1 MKDISDL
8 AALVGRDR
16 LLAVIESQTEV
27 VVPATDGLPEM
38 IDGLDLITRPPQL
51 PAELVQGILHKGC
64 KMVLGGASK
73 SCKTWTLLD
82 LGLSIAKGADWW
94 GFPTAK
100 SKVLFIN
107 FELQPAF
114 FARRALAVSEQTPE
128 PLEAG
133 AFTTWHLRGKNTD
146 ISKLA
151 APILGRCKDREFGL
165 IIFDPLY
172 KMLGDRDENKAG
184 DIAHLL
190 NEFERIAV
198 ETGAAVAFG
207 AHFSKGNQAG
217 KESIDR
223 IGGSG
228 VFARDPDTILTL
240 TAHEEKDAFTVDPIL
255 RNHAPM
261 EPFAVRWEYPLM
273 RLDGALDPTRL
284 KKRKGGRESN
294 YSVTDVLECLGSEE
308 LKTAEFVQKAHEETG
323 MSAATFHRLL
333 KQAEKQKKLSKSK
346 INDRWA
352 ALS

>member
-1 MKDISDL
+1 MKDISDF
-8 AALVGRDR
+8 AATVGRAR
-16 LLAVIESQTEV
+16 LIETIESHAET
-27 VVPATDGLPEM
+27 VPTTDGLPEM
-38 IDGLDLITRPPQL
+38 IDGLDLITRPPEL

-82 LGLSIAKGADWW
+82 LGLSIAQGAEWW

-100 SKVLFIN
+100 SRVLFIN

-114 FARRALAVSEQTPE
+114 FARRALAVSEKTPE

-133 AFTTWHLRGKNTD
+133 AFTTWHLRGKNAD

-151 APILGRCKDREFGL
+151 GPILGRCKDREFGL

-207 AHFSKGNQAG
+207 AHYSKGNQAG

-240 TAHEEKDAFTVDPIL
+240 TAHEEKDAFTVDPVL
-255 RNHAPM
+255 RNHAPR
-261 EPFAVRWEYPLM
+261 EPFVVRWEYPLM
-273 RLDGALDPTRL
+273 RLDGELNPARL
-284 KKRKGGRESN
+284 KRKTGRESI
-294 YSVTDVLECLGSEE
+294 YSVADILELLGTVEMKTKE
-308 LKTAEFVQKAHEETG
+308 LARKAKEDKG
-323 MSAATFHRLL
+323 MSPATFHRLL
-333 KQAEKQKKLSKSK
+333 KEAEKTKKISKSK
-346 INDRWA
+346 LTDQW